1 MFQPVEDMVE
11 YMVECIQSA
20 QDNGPFMLKLSAP
33 IVLFLFFF
41 GCIILPLL
49 LKNLRGHSKLYMI
62 LQQVSIVFCVTL
74 VFVVQIV
81 DDRLRT
87 DLHKQFSEP
96 GMPEVKHW
104 IIIIAC
110 SAIFKQFFFYQYHAF
125 TFLQCTHYRSMI
137 CDPLRFKEFSAS
149 KKVAERIAIALVISS
164 LLLLDDIAQITAG
177 RKPIKSEEDRVQMDN
192 LVFKISYYSLAELSL
207 FKLLYIGALV
217 KMSYDIRKSLSQAE
231 VVRDDHA
238 TRRPLYYV
246 VALIPLINGI
256 ICSVTD
262 ITTAAISVFFKSS
275 LIKLECDTAKEG
287 FNRMVQIP
295 VVASFYLLT
304 SIISTCGYLKYF
316 PKLRIC
322 CRKTE

>member
-1 MFQPVEDMVE
+1 MT
-11 YMVECIQSA
+11 
-20 QDNGPFMLKLSAP
+20 QDRGPLILKLSLP
-33 IVLFLFFF
+33 CVLFLFFF
-41 GCIILPLL
+41 GCIVLPLL
-49 LKNLRGHSKLYMI
+49 LKDLRGHSKLYMI
-62 LQQVSIVFCVTL
+62 LHQVNIVLCVTL
-74 VFVVQIV
+74 IFVARMI
-81 DDRLRT
+81 DDRMNMEMFE
-87 DLHKQFSEP
+87 QFFVMDRIDP
-96 GMPEVKHW
+96 VKHW
-104 IIIIAC
+104 YISLVC
-110 SAIFKQFFFYQYHAF
+110 CTIFKQFFYYQYHAF
-125 TFLQCTHYRSMI
+125 IFLQCAHYRSMI

-149 KKVAERIAIALVISS
+149 KKVAKRIAIALVLSS
-164 LLLLDDIAQITAG
+164 LLLLDDITQIVLQH
-177 RKPIKSEEDRVQMDN
+177 KMNKSLDDLEPVDN
-192 LVFKISYYSLAELSL
+192 LAHKISYYSLAELSL

>member
-1 MFQPVEDMVE
+1 MINFFTTLKII
-11 YMVECIQSA
+11 CSA
-20 QDNGPFMLKLSAP
+20 FLAP
-33 IVLFLFFF
+33 
-41 GCIILPLL
+41 P
-49 LKNLRGHSKLYMI
+49 
-62 LQQVSIVFCVTL
+62 
-74 VFVVQIV
+74 
-81 DDRLRT
+81 
-87 DLHKQFSEP
+87 HKQFSEP
-96 GMPEVKHW
+96 GMPQVDHW
-104 IIIIAC
+104 IIIKAC
-110 SAIFKQFFFYQYHAF
+110 SIIFKQFFFYQYHAF
-125 TFLQCTHYRSMI
+125 TFLQCAHYRSMI
-137 CDPLRFKEFSAS
+137 CDSLRFKEFSTS
-149 KKVAERIAIALVISS
+149 KKVAGRVAIALVLSS
-164 LLLLDDIAQITAG
+164 LLLLDDIAQLTYH
-177 RKPIKSEEDRVQMDN
+177 KPIKSEEDRVQMDN
-192 LVFKISYYSLAELSL
+192 LVLKISYYSLAELSP

-217 KMSYDIRKSLSQAE
+217 KMGYDIRKSLSQAE

-238 TRRPLYYV
+238 TRKPLYYV

-256 ICSVTD
+256 ICSVAD